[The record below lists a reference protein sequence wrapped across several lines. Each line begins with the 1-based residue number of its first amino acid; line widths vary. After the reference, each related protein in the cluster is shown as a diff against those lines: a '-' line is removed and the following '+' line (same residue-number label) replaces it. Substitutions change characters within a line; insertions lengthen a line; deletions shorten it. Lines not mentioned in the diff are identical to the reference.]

1 MASQRIRPIP
11 MSCVTFRIKMS
22 FYGEELL
29 DLRLTLNLV
38 ELPLACCLVKRQ
50 VAGTENFMEKE
61 E

>member
-1 MASQRIRPIP
+1 
-11 MSCVTFRIKMS
+11 MS